1 MKKSNLI
8 LLLIAINAF
17 AIGLTEF
24 ISVGLIPMFVKDFN
38 ISESTAGLSVTMY
51 AVGVI
56 IGAPI
61 LSVLTSKMNRKN
73 VLLLVMSIFIVGN
86 FIVLSAESFTTL
98 IFGRFISAFAHGLFM
113 TAASIIAAGVVKPE
127 RKSSAIAIM
136 FTGLTVATIFG
147 VPFGTFLAAFFSWQT
162 TFMIITALGI
172 IILIIDLMFIPNN
185 IATPEMSTL
194 REQLTVFS
202 APKVLII
209 FLITTLAYG
218 STFII
223 YTYISPLLLN
233 VGFSQFATTIIL
245 FIYGIMVAI
254 GNTLGGKFT
263 NQKPLTNLRKI
274 IIGQVVIFLIMS
286 LVINSQFFLLIA
298 TIIMGLFAFMNVPG
312 LQLAILDR
320 ANTHTP
326 QAIDLATALNISAFN
341 LGIAGGSFIGG
352 LIYVNLQAGL
362 LGIFAAL
369 FAFLSIILISL
380 TKTPTE

>member
-245 FIYGIMVAI
+245 FIYGVMVAI

-352 LIYVNLQAGL
+352 LIYVNLQAGF